1 MQYVQWATQST
12 TTVFK
17 YPHPVSGY
25 VRITI
30 ETNRVDRRLVGESH
44 WFNVVISR
52 IHMAGEGTPQWAG
65 TLTTSMDRTAEN
77 LHEAHSDACVF
88 VEALFGFNEE

>member
-1 MQYVQWATQST
+1 MQYVNQATQST

-30 ETNRVDRRLVGESH
+30 ETNRVDRRLSGETNR
-44 WFNVVISR
+44 FNIVISR
-52 IHMAGEGTPQWAG
+52 CHMAGEGTPQWAG
-65 TLTTSMDRTAEN
+65 FLTTSRDRTAKT
-77 LHEAHSDACVF
+77 LHEAHSDACEF